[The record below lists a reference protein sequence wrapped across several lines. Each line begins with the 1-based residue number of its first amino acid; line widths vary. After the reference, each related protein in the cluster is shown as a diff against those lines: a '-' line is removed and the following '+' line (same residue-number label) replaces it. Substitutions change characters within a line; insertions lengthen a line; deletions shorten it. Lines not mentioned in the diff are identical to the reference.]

1 MNYEFL
7 ALYEELSNTWEV
19 STEVLTEGSS
29 YFNKLYYAAIN
40 DAHEDHETVYQVD
53 ENLFLQCFPNGSIL
67 KSFAAGGYFKSYY
80 EKVKEFF
87 YKNHP
92 ESEKGSRLPSAAVDD
107 TTRSTFQ
114 THHIVFRCMG
124 GPDEVYNLI
133 AVTKE
138 DHLELH
144 KSFHFCLEECLKDSL
159 KSDDLGLLTELTN
172 YLHKAKASVD
182 VIGRFNSIPASV
194 KNLSP
199 TEISDIISEAHLLLA
214 NASYAADAAEDSL
227 KGEIKI
233 KLLQALQQKQ
243 HYRVKQFSR
252 TAMKP
257 ASIANLSNPKDIYE
271 FSLLVDEPD
280 AAGNRPVY
288 TAEGK
293 AGIME
298 VVKKRFDELG
308 LEGIPRTKTK
318 FLMWPKS
325 NNVTEFLARHSAK
338 LFSMLNCVS
347 GNKSGKQHVRS
358 GPYIA
363 FRYDVKQD
371 KNGNYTYVHDY
382 SFGLYDTNA
391 NRLRTRVDRYW
402 GKGKITDPAGSW
414 TGKGGA
420 SGLATENSL
429 RLRNGNTILTA
440 GTTGTL
446 KVDQQ
451 FRVYACIIFA
461 KDLKRLMQLTNK
473 PVELLDAK
481 DNIITVDVDTS
492 DPTFTDE
499 SVGNK

>member
-1 MNYEFL
+1 MINYNSGFL
-7 ALYEELSNTWEV
+7 ELYEELSNTWET
-19 STEVLTEGSS
+19 STEVLTEGSN
-29 YFNKLYYAAIN
+29 YFNKLYYAATNNTHKDNKTI
-40 DAHEDHETVYQVD
+40 YQFD
-53 ENLFLQCFPNGSIL
+53 KNLFLQCFPNGSTL
-67 KSFAAGGYFKSYY
+67 KSFAEAGYFKSYY
-80 EKVKEFF
+80 EKVEEFF
-87 YKNHP
+87 YKNQP
-92 ESEKGSRLPSAAVDD
+92 EPEKGSRLPSAAVED
-107 TTRSTFQ
+107 TTRSAFQ
-114 THHIVFRCMG
+114 AHHIVLRCMG

-144 KSFHFCLEECLKDSL
+144 KSFHFCLEECLRDSL
-159 KSDDLGLLTELTN
+159 ESDDLRLLTELTN

-182 VIGRFNSIPASV
+182 VIGHFNNMPVRV
-194 KNLSP
+194 KTLNH
-199 TEISDIISEAHLLLA
+199 TEISDIISKVHLLLA
-214 NASYAADAAEDSL
+214 NASYAAEDSL
-227 KGEIKI
+227 TDEIKV

-243 HYRVKQFSR
+243 HYRMKQFSR
-252 TAMKP
+252 TTMQP
-257 ASIANLSNPKDIYE
+257 ASIANLSNPKDTYK

-293 AGIME
+293 VGIME

-308 LEGIPRTKTK
+308 LEGLPGTKTK
-318 FLMWPKS
+318 FLAWPKGD
-325 NNVTEFLARHSAK
+325 NVTGFLDRHSSK

-347 GNKSGKQHVRS
+347 GKKSGKQHVHS

-363 FRYDVKQD
+363 FRYDAKQD
-371 KNGNYTYVHDY
+371 KNGNYNYVYDY

-391 NRLRTRVDRYW
+391 NRLRTRVDLYW
-402 GKGKITDPAGSW
+402 GKGKITDPARSW

-420 SGLATENSL
+420 RGLATENSIH
-429 RLRNGNTILTA
+429 LRNGDTILTA

-481 DNIITVDVDTS
+481 GNTITVDVDTTDS
-492 DPTFTDE
+492 TFTDE
-499 SVGNK
+499 

>member
-1 MNYEFL
+1 MMINYNTEFL
-7 ALYEELSNTWEV
+7 DLYEELSDTWDLKEA
-19 STEVLTEGSS
+19 TLNESS
-29 YFNKLYYAAIN
+29 GYLGKLLSAAKPT
-40 DAHEDHETVYQVD
+40 HKDHEWLFKFD
-53 ENLFLQCFPNGSIL
+53 SDLFLQCFPNDSVL
-67 KSFAAGGYFKSYY
+67 RDWATRGYFDNYY
-80 EKVKEFF
+80 KKIEELF
-87 YKNHP
+87 YSNHP
-92 ESEKGSRLPSAAVDD
+92 DPEKGSRLPKASVGNIVEAPSKSNLQA
-107 TTRSTFQ
+107 
-114 THHIVFRCMG
+114 HHIVLRCMS

-159 KSDDLGLLTELTN
+159 ESDDLRLLTELTN

-182 VIGRFNSIPASV
+182 VIGYFNNIPASV
-194 KNLSP
+194 KTLSP

-214 NASYAADAAEDSL
+214 NASYAAEDSL
-227 KGEIKI
+227 NSEIRA

-243 HYRVKQFSR
+243 HYREKQFSR
-252 TAMKP
+252 TTMKP

-308 LEGIPRTKTK
+308 LEGLPGTQTK
-318 FLMWPKS
+318 FLAWPKS
-325 NNVTEFLARHSAK
+325 DNNVNGFLARHGTK
-338 LFSMLNCVS
+338 LFSMLKSVS
-347 GNKSGKQHVRS
+347 GTRAGKQHVHS

-363 FRYDVKQD
+363 FRYDAKQD
-371 KNGNYTYVHDY
+371 KNGNYNYVHDY

-391 NRLRTRVDRYW
+391 NRLRTRVDLYW

-414 TGKGGA
+414 TGGA
-420 SGLATENSL
+420 RVLATENSTH
-429 RLRNGNTILTA
+429 LRNGDTVLTA

-446 KVDQQ
+446 KVDSQ

-481 DNIITVDVDTS
+481 GNTITVDVDTT
-492 DPTFTDE
+492 DPTFTE
-499 SVGNK
+499 